1 LFPRRFFAT
10 IPFDT
15 NRPPPHNAV
24 VGAPR
29 SEAANSSGPLSDSRR
44 KLPKKKST
52 TRDPERTRKTLLN
65 AAIREFTEK
74 GYGGARIDRIAERAG
89 LNKRLLYHYFG
100 DKDALYLAVLESTYV
115 DIRTA
120 EQGLNLE
127 NDEPIEAIRKLV
139 QFTWDHFL
147 AHPEFLSLLAT
158 ENLLRA
164 KHLKKSKVIFGL
176 HSPLISLISAII
188 KRGTAAGQFRKR
200 LDPVALYITI
210 ASLGWF
216 YLSNRWTLST
226 IFQRDVMDKR
236 ELKKWR
242 DHITDVVVTYVK
254 A

>member
-1 LFPRRFFAT
+1 M
-10 IPFDT
+10 
-15 NRPPPHNAV
+15 
-24 VGAPR
+24 
-29 SEAANSSGPLSDSRR
+29 SDSRR
-44 KLPKKKST
+44 KLPKKKNN
-52 TRDPERTRKTLLN
+52 TRDPERTRKTLLA
-65 AAIREFTEK
+65 AAIHEFTEK
-74 GYGGARIDRIAERAG
+74 GYGGARIDKIAERAG

-127 NDEPIEAIRKLV
+127 NDDPVDAIRKLV

-147 AHPEFLSLLAT
+147 THPEFLSLLAT

-164 KHLKKSKVIFGL
+164 KHLKKSKVILGL

-188 KRGTAAGQFRKR
+188 KRGGASGQFRKG

-226 IFQRDVMDKR
+226 IFERDVMEKR

-242 DHITDVVVTYVK
+242 DHITDVVVTYVRT
-254 A
+254 